1 MEPAGLAENCYGI
14 SNSSDRRDCFLRTV
28 QADLTFK
35 YIPLFVYLCVVALT
49 GMFGNSL
56 ILAVYHRRA
65 RKTATIIFIEA
76 IAVTDL
82 LTNVLVIPVTYYV
95 LMTSVTVETYQCR
108 VYYYLNYSTNTTSVV
123 LLLALAVVRYRKI
136 CVPFGRQVTARHAR
150 FFSVAIAFFCSA
162 LCVPYTIVY
171 GRAKVEFARSSN
183 VTVYECSINEM
194 NHDPTWP
201 RFIGVFS
208 IIFFLLCCV
217 PLTVMYMRIG
227 FEAQRRRRLNYSASK
242 NFKYDKSED
251 GVVDVDLGKGSENQR
266 ACQISGVVR
275 VENDATTSSLPR
287 DNEDSVDLNATEK
300 DLHRKWPIYFSS
312 RSHRGKAAL
321 NRTTV
326 MLLTISAIYILT
338 NLTTLVL
345 ILFKAAVKL
354 SISSLNATHF
364 AVFTIFLYSFA
375 LNSAVNAI
383 IFIALDRNFRLDS
396 LKLIKSLSSS

>member
-28 QADLTFK
+28 QADLTLK
-35 YIPLFVYLCVVALT
+35 YIPLFVYLCVVAIA

-108 VYYYLNYSTNTTSVV
+108 VYYFLNYSTNTTSVV

-150 FFSVAIAFFCSA
+150 FFSVAIALFCSA
-162 LCVPYTIVY
+162 LCVPYTIIY
-171 GRAKVEFARSSN
+171 GRAKVEFHRSSN
-183 VTVYECSINEM
+183 VTVYECSIDEM

-217 PLTVMYMRIG
+217 PLTVMYTRIG

-251 GVVDVDLGKGSENQR
+251 GVVDVVDLGKVNENQI
-266 ACQISGVVR
+266 ACQMVVR
-275 VENDATTSSLPR
+275 VEKDVTTSSLPR

-300 DLHRKWPIYFSS
+300 DLHRKWPIHFSS
-312 RSHRGKAAL
+312 RSHRGKTAL

-354 SISSLNATHF
+354 SISSLTATHF

-383 IFIALDRNFRLDS
+383 IFIALDRTFRLDS
-396 LKLIKSLSSS
+396 LKLFKSLSSS